1 MYEVHSSSANMQ
13 GPSNCMCAILKNV
26 HVEGNKLSQPWTP
39 SMICV
44 YQQWDLH
51 IFYLEGANTYMLS
64 AMPYLSQQQPL
75 LCELPYN
82 FLGGGTSSVAKSLP
96 ACDNYL
102 LYGYKWFSSAIDAQ
116 VAFTLARIVDEK
128 DSIIEACE

>member
-1 MYEVHSSSANMQ
+1 M
-13 GPSNCMCAILKNV
+13 
-26 HVEGNKLSQPWTP
+26 
-39 SMICV
+39 
-44 YQQWDLH
+44 
-51 IFYLEGANTYMLS
+51 
-64 AMPYLSQQQPL
+64 
-75 LCELPYN
+75 
-82 FLGGGTSSVAKSLP
+82 AKSLP